1 MVVLKAVSQSREFVR
16 QNASP
21 GGVAVGMPYRCT
33 VGETGFAVQLVGQL
47 GQDHVVAVVG
57 IANTSLDVIPGQDDL
72 AIVPGFTQ

>member
-21 GGVAVGMPYRCT
+21 NGVAVGMPYRCT
-33 VGETGFAVQLVGQL
+33 VGGTGFAVQLVGKL
-47 GQDHVVAVVG
+47 VQDHVVG